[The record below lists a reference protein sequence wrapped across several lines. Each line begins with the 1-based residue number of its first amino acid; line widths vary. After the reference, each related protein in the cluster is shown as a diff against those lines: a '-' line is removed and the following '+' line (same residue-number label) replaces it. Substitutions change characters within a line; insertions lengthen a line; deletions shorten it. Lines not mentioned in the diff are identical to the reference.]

1 MTTPIPATALRSP
14 KNLLAAV
21 VARIEHDGT
30 LWDIEDTEEP
40 APNTFTCWGQR
51 SWQQLIRLADRCGT
65 TLCAAGYTADL
76 AGRKWLVTVGDDGG
90 ALLAGEPTT
99 WDTASYNT
107 GYVLAEESDPEH
119 EVITVSGHRVVRV
132 QDVAVRLLGLER
144 QTVYGKF
151 GNPLDVPHPLFAPDN
166 TLDDLK
172 AWLDRLP
179 D

>member
-1 MTTPIPATALRSP
+1 MTTPAPHLR
-14 KNLLAAV
+14 NRALLAAV
-21 VARIEHDGT
+21 IARIEHDGT
-30 LWDIEDTEEP
+30 LWEIKGTEKL
-40 APNTFTCWGQR
+40 APNTFTCWNQK
-51 SWQQLIRLADRCGT
+51 SWQQLIHLADRCGT

-76 AGRKWLVTVGDDGG
+76 AGRQWLVTVGDDGG

-99 WDTASYNT
+99 WDTASNNT
-107 GYVLAEESDPEH
+107 GYVLADESDPEH

-132 QDVAVRLLGLER
+132 QDAAMRLLSLDR
-144 QTVYGKF
+144 QEVRAVG
-151 GNPLDVPHPLFAPDN
+151 GAPLDVPHPLFAPDN